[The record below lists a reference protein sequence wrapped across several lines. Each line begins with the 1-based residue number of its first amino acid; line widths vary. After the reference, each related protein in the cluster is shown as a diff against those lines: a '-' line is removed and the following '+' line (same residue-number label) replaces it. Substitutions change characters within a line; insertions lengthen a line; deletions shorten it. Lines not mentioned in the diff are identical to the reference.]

1 MLNIDVVLT
10 NNADGYPDYQPV
22 SVAYSVDSDFGTIGP
37 LPAGTYTVTSNVRG
51 GTFECGPRETT
62 LTVLP
67 QPAPV
72 VTATVVEFYHQALD
86 HYFISQDA
94 NEIRDLESGVH
105 AGWARTGESFRA
117 YVAKSSDE
125 RGRRVC
131 RWYGLPAAGLDTHVF
146 TASTV
151 ECSAIATDPLTVGKW
166 QAETFDAFEIP
177 LPNTLTGVC
186 AADTVPVY
194 RLWNGRADSNHRYT
208 TSLATKQAMLAK
220 GYIAEGFGPDAVGMC
235 ALK

>member
-1 MLNIDVVLT
+1 M
-10 NNADGYPDYQPV
+10 
-22 SVAYSVDSDFGTIGP
+22 
-37 LPAGTYTVTSNVRG
+37 
-51 GTFECGPRETT
+51 
-62 LTVLP
+62 
-67 QPAPV
+67 
-72 VTATVVEFYHQALD
+72 
-86 HYFISQDA
+86 
-94 NEIRDLESGVH
+94 
-105 AGWARTGESFRA
+105 
-117 YVAKSSDE
+117 
-125 RGRRVC
+125 
-131 RWYGLPAAGLDTHVF
+131 F